1 MPLFFLG
8 LKYHTFIGSYM
19 TRDRR
24 ISLLIRF
31 VTDCLQKYIG
41 FTNLK
46 DVSTLRRRLWDWS
59 TWYISYVSQ
68 QQTYISKTF
77 KWDIYSQKANI
88 YENPCKISHTSRP
101 NLHKKVFQTFKYS
114 LKNLRCTY
122 FNNNLIISN
131 TDGMYYILIVLYLL
145 NKIIVLCLEHHF
157 YNLRH
162 LMPCV
167 CDGLGGGGSKTKC
180 GTVISIIL

>member
-1 MPLFFLG
+1 MTISYGGRRRWCFFRHILLHMTLFFLG
-8 LKYHTFIGSYM
+8 LKYHTFIGLYM
-19 TRDRR
+19 TRDCR

-46 DVSTLRRRLWDWS
+46 DVSTLPRRLCDWS

-88 YENPCKISHTSRP
+88 YENPCKIGLTSRP
-101 NLHKKVFQTFKYS
+101 NLHKKSLPSFQIFFEKSS
-114 LKNLRCTY
+114 LHI
-122 FNNNLIISN
+122 FQQ
-131 TDGMYYILIVLYLL
+131 
-145 NKIIVLCLEHHF
+145 
-157 YNLRH
+157 
-162 LMPCV
+162 
-167 CDGLGGGGSKTKC
+167 
-180 GTVISIIL
+180 